1 MTSDLQA
8 AVQHGVGAAVGVQ
21 RLLVLQ
27 LDGVLGVEAE
37 EVDELGSRVDLRL
50 HHRLTLGRGGEERER
65 ERET

>member
-37 EVDELGSRVDLRL
+37 EVDELRGRVDLCL
-50 HHRLTLGRGGEERER
+50 HHRLTLGGGRER
-65 ERET
+65 VIISE